1 MAGEEI
7 KKSIGD
13 VSEIFPFMSSFPF
26 DEYEF
31 ELEILEKSNSSSGIN
46 PIIIEQ
52 AGKFVG
58 PSIINFHTIGELT
71 NISISFYTYDIKF
84 IETQAN
90 KIKKMDQ
97 LSKALD
103 VAANS
108 NSFLDKLTG
117 IKIGEKFLKKV
128 GTGLSAAPTFNKIL
142 DELIV
147 ITEISIESDQ
157 LKLIKKLDDSIEQ
170 KDFDK
175 SQQEVICEYYNLY
188 LHHVRILLGIVIAI
202 KIH

>member
-1 MAGEEI
+1 MADEED
-7 KKSIGD
+7 KKGTRD
-13 VSEIFPFMSSFPF
+13 IFEVFSFMRSFPF
-26 DEYEF
+26 DEYGF
-31 ELEILEKSNSSSGIN
+31 ELEMLEKSNSSSGIN

-58 PSIINFHTIGELT
+58 PSIINFHTTGDLT

-84 IETQAN
+84 VESQAN

-103 VAANS
+103 IAVNS
-108 NSFLDKLTG
+108 HSFIDKLNG
-117 IKIGEKFLKKV
+117 IKVGEKFLKKI
-128 GTGLSAAPTFNKIL
+128 GSGLSAASTFNKIL

-147 ITEISIESDQ
+147 ISEISIKSDQ

-170 KDFDK
+170 EDFDEE
-175 SQQEVICEYYNLY
+175 QQEVICEYYNLY
-188 LHHVRILLGIVIAI
+188 LHHVRILLGIIIAI